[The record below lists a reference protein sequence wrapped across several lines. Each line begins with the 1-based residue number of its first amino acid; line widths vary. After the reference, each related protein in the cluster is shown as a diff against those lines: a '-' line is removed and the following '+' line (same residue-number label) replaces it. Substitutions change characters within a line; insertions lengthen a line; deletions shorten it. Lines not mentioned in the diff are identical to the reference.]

1 MNPLDTTLRFCCFIS
16 LLFFSFTTYSQTNI
30 LGRMVDESDNTPLP
44 YASVYFN
51 KTTIGTY
58 TNEHGEFYFET
69 VRMLNTELIICCPGY
84 EITVYKPTVQQIEG
98 KRMVFKLR
106 YKEAFLVNKPTLSI
120 DTRKS
125 LLAIFFQNL
134 LGITEEAGKSKIMND
149 SVIYFGGGETQ
160 NSFRAYAN
168 SPLMII
174 NNVLGYKII
183 FNLEDFWY
191 DNATRQHN
199 FFGYARYEELGTD
212 KKWLRNRRKCYYGST
227 LHFYRSLVAHQ
238 LYNEGFG
245 TFLVKTDS
253 IKINGLDIGGMV
265 IRVHE
270 TTGLEPIS
278 DQDIM
283 YIDSSNNFSINVVGQ
298 LLVQYNQNTSTKNY
312 LVQNDIFMSGFLPD
326 GVESYIQFKE
336 PLTGINYAGV
346 LDDYNSV
353 SYLGYWIYER
363 LANTLPVNYRPE
375 N

>member
-1 MNPLDTTLRFCCFIS
+1 M
-16 LLFFSFTTYSQTNI
+16 
-30 LGRMVDESDNTPLP
+30 
-44 YASVYFN
+44 
-51 KTTIGTY
+51 
-58 TNEHGEFYFET
+58 
-69 VRMLNTELIICCPGY
+69 
-84 EITVYKPTVQQIEG
+84 
-98 KRMVFKLR
+98 
-106 YKEAFLVNKPTLSI
+106 
-120 DTRKS
+120 
-125 LLAIFFQNL
+125 
-134 LGITEEAGKSKIMND
+134 
-149 SVIYFGGGETQ
+149 
-160 NSFRAYAN
+160 
-168 SPLMII
+168 
-174 NNVLGYKII
+174 
-183 FNLEDFWY
+183 
-191 DNATRQHN
+191 
-199 FFGYARYEELGTD
+199 
-212 KKWLRNRRKCYYGST
+212 
-227 LHFYRSLVAHQ
+227 
-238 LYNEGFG
+238 YNEGFG

-253 IKINGLDIGGMV
+253 TKINGLDIGDMV